1 MSNYSG
7 KEWQALRREFLADAV
22 CHWCRRAKATEL
34 DHIIELDRG
43 GTNDPDNLV
52 PACKK
57 CNSRRGAEYLAK
69 KRAASVQARQKA
81 ISTQKR
87 NSEKNQKKSEIFFE
101 NEKIYSVKKKLKF
114 L

>member
-1 MSNYSG
+1 MTNYSG

-52 PACKK
+52 PACKP
-57 CNSRRGAEYLAK
+57 CNFSKGPRLLTEWRLPDRVAYGVAHSPKVAAEYERLAVE
-69 KRAASVQARQKA
+69 AA
-81 ISTQKR
+81 
-87 NSEKNQKKSEIFFE
+87 
-101 NEKIYSVKKKLKF
+101 
-114 L
+114 

>member
-69 KRAASVQARQKA
+69 KRAASVQARAKGMKA
-81 ISTQKR
+81 NAEKMRKNDR
-87 NSEKNQKKSEIFFE
+87 NFFE
-101 NEKIYSVKKKLKF
+101 TEKLMTDRKSVV
-114 L
+114 